1 MVNGQ
6 GRETISFEV
15 SRSKVKV
22 RQAEDRLI
30 AVVTVNVGLE
40 KGVVVLCIGLAV
52 PVWRVSILLTHL
64 FDFVWIVVCCA
75 VCCCMLWICGLL

>member
-1 MVNGQ
+1 MAQVVNGQ

-22 RQAEDRLI
+22 TQGRRWI

-40 KGVVVLCIGLAV
+40 MGVVVLYIGLAV
-52 PVWRVSILLTHL
+52 PYGR
-64 FDFVWIVVCCA
+64 
-75 VCCCMLWICGLL
+75 

>member
-22 RQAEDRLI
+22 TQGRRWI

-40 KGVVVLCIGLAV
+40 MGVVVLYIGLAV
-52 PVWRVSILLTHL
+52 PVWQVSILLTHL
-64 FDFVWIVVCCA
+64 FDYVWSVVCCTA
-75 VCCCMLWICGLL
+75 CCCMLWICGLL